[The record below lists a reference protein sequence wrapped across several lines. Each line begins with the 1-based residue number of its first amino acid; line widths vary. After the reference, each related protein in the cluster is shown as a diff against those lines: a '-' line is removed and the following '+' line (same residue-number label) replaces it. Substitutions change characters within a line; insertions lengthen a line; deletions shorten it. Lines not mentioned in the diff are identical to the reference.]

1 MFFIIINVI
10 VRIKV
15 ISIFLKLDLS
25 GAKVDSFLKIQR
37 F

>member
-10 VRIKV
+10 IRIKV

-25 GAKVDSFLKIQR
+25 GAKVDSFIKV
-37 F
+37 